1 MRSWAVVLSS
11 GAVKDL
17 CVGGGCQWA
26 VNAVIGRT
34 MERLRHH
41 WEIVKKKKSP
51 PDYSPKSM
59 VILFL
64 FSLSYSYVALA
75 IKQFNKPAA

>member
-1 MRSWAVVLSS
+1 
-11 GAVKDL
+11 
-17 CVGGGCQWA
+17 
-26 VNAVIGRT
+26 

-75 IKQFNKPAA
+75 VKQFNKLAA